1 MKKLL
6 MLIGSV
12 CLALMLAVP
21 IVAGCAAPTP
31 TEEYPTK
38 PIKIVAAFAA
48 GGSAD
53 RNARLIEPYLEKEL
67 DVPVVVENRAGAG
80 TEIGTTY
87 VFREPPDGYV
97 ILQTLWEYL
106 AFSTILRTPMYLYED
121 LVSLVIHYGEPRILI
136 VTKDSPFNNLADIIE
151 AAKREPGKLA
161 FSCSGGGGQEILE
174 RVLADRLN
182 LDYHV
187 LTYKGGSL
195 ARAAVLG
202 GQVDVGIG
210 ETSGAY
216 YLRDEMK
223 CVGIFDDKINPL
235 WPEGE
240 PINEQLKPYG
250 VEVPYFVVY
259 APLMVRREVKEQ
271 YPERF
276 NKLFDAF
283 LKASKDPEYLKKAEE
298 MGIAPSLVWESPEKY
313 IETFEEYYKVL
324 EEMKHLMEV

>member
-1 MKKLL
+1 MKKKILL
-6 MLIGSV
+6 IP
-12 CLALMLAVP
+12 LALLLT
-21 IVAGCAAPTP
+21 ISLVATGCPAPV
-31 TEEYPTK
+31 EEYPTK
-38 PIKIVAAFAA
+38 PVKIVAAFAA

-53 RNARLIEPYLEKEL
+53 RNARLIQPYLEKEL
-67 DVPVVVENRAGAG
+67 GVPVIVENRPGAG
-80 TEIGTTY
+80 SEIACTY
-87 VFREPPDGYV
+87 LFREPGDGYV
-97 ILQTLWEYL
+97 ILQNLWEYL

-121 LVSLVIHYGEPRILI
+121 IVPLVVHYGEPRILI
-136 VTKDSPFNNLADIIE
+136 VRKDSPFNNLADIIE

-161 FSCSGGGGQEILE
+161 VSCSGGGGQEILQ
-174 RVLADRLN
+174 RVLAERLN
-182 LDYHV
+182 LDVRV

-202 GQVDVGIG
+202 GHVDVGIG

-223 CVGIFDDKINPL
+223 SVGVFADEISPL

-240 PINEQLKPYG
+240 PINAQLKPYG

-259 APLMVRREVKEQ
+259 APLMVRREVEEQ

-283 LKASKDPEYLKKAEE
+283 LKASKDPEYLQKAEE
-298 MGIAPSLVWESPEKY
+298 MGIAPSLLWESPEKY
-313 IETFEEYYKVL
+313 IEIFDEYYKVL
-324 EEMKHLMEV
+324 VEMKHLMEV